1 MIKTINRLMEIN
13 MDKNIQK
20 WIWQHEAYPHFRF
33 DSSKLTDKLIKIE
46 HHRGIL
52 EGISKLIAQDDS
64 VLINIDAFLEEAI
77 NTSEIE
83 GEIFQRQS
91 VRDSLLK
98 KLDANFDSSKD
109 SSTHQSDNLVEI
121 LMDCATN
128 KSPLTEDRLHGWH
141 NCLFE
146 NRFNALEK
154 IRVASFRE
162 SDDMEVVSG
171 AIGHE
176 KVHYKAPPS
185 SLIADDIARLL
196 EYCNESDTNAY
207 IKSAI
212 AHLWFVIIHP
222 YEDGNG
228 RIARAI
234 ADYIISLNNPKDTLK
249 LYSLSWA
256 INKKKKEYY
265 KILDRTT
272 NLFYNRDYD
281 ITPWLEWHLDMF
293 DEAMLLSQEN
303 ITYIIQKTKF
313 WDRCRDKELNERQ
326 VKVLNKILNIGVD
339 GFDGGLSTKKYLAI
353 TKTSKATVA
362 RDIKELVDKGCI
374 KQVVGTSG
382 RNTRYEVVL

>member
-1 MIKTINRLMEIN
+1 

-64 VLINIDAFLEEAI
+64 VLINIDTFLEEAI
-77 NTSEIE
+77 NTSAIE

-121 LMDCATN
+121 LVDCATN
-128 KSPLTEDRLHGWH
+128 RSPLTEDRLHGWH

-185 SLIADDIARLL
+185 SSIKDDIARLL
-196 EYCNESDTNAY
+196 RYCNESDANTY

-212 AHLWFVIIHP
+212 A
-222 YEDGNG
+222 
-228 RIARAI
+228 
-234 ADYIISLNNPKDTLK
+234 
-249 LYSLSWA
+249 
-256 INKKKKEYY
+256 
-265 KILDRTT
+265 
-272 NLFYNRDYD
+272 
-281 ITPWLEWHLDMF
+281 
-293 DEAMLLSQEN
+293 
-303 ITYIIQKTKF
+303 
-313 WDRCRDKELNERQ
+313 
-326 VKVLNKILNIGVD
+326 
-339 GFDGGLSTKKYLAI
+339 
-353 TKTSKATVA
+353 
-362 RDIKELVDKGCI
+362 
-374 KQVVGTSG
+374 
-382 RNTRYEVVL
+382 